1 MEEKI
6 TLELTKEEVKMLK
19 AACSIAQ
26 QHYNE
31 KANEVCPSPL
41 AELDEEDCELLDKFV
56 AKYKAYYRLN
66 GVIEKQMKQVR

>member
-6 TLELTKEEVKMLK
+6 TLELTKEEIKMLK

-26 QHYNE
+26 GYYNE

-41 AELDEEDCELLDKFV
+41 ADLDEEDCELLGKFV
-56 AKYKAYYRLN
+56 EKAKAYYRLN
-66 GVIEKQMKQVR
+66 GAIEKQMKQVR